1 MPTQE
6 DPEALAR
13 ERFAAWLEEH
23 PDGDQSALQELCD
36 AHPADTERFR
46 RWWIQL
52 VQIGELKPGAVR
64 TQAAAEQ
71 DAPEPV
77 DSDGQV
83 GPYRL
88 LEELGR
94 GAQAVVHL
102 AEDTRSG
109 KKVAL
114 KVLPLHRTQ
123 VQSRL
128 QRFRREAELL
138 GRVDHAGV
146 CTVEEA
152 GRSGD
157 TLYLAM
163 SYVPGQTLA
172 ARIAEAAQKG
182 RRQALELPGRDN
194 AEPSFLAIVRFF
206 EVAARALHASHEQGL
221 IHRDIK
227 PSNIMV
233 GEQGEP
239 VVLDFGLAREIDDL
253 DVLTLSGDL
262 IGTPAYMSPEQL
274 AAQRIRL
281 DPRTDVYSLG
291 ATLYEALT
299 LRRPFD
305 APTMDRLFSDIL
317 MVDPPMVNKVVLD
330 LPADLGVVVAT
341 CLEKDRNRR
350 YQTALD
356 LAEDL
361 RRVRQ
366 SEQVRA
372 RRPGAAALLWRWCQR
387 HPLAASFWGTVLV
400 AMGVVVWLNAQLRA
414 EQSRFQSVAGVM
426 TLRRAQEA
434 EEALYPAWPETVPAM
449 RRWLMEWVEP
459 LAARRNELVAELQEL
474 PAGPLVVAD
483 EMSTVELDVE
493 KFVVE
498 TKATLVEDID
508 GFLHDPQ
515 IGPDGVRERIAW
527 AQQVEDLS
535 IRRHQQA
542 WDACRQ
548 SVRESELYGG
558 LDLPEQLGLVP
569 IGTNPQGLWE
579 FAHLRSAA
587 DPEQLPARD
596 PESGCVAVEDGT
608 GIVFV
613 LIPAGRIDAQDVG
626 AFFLGAHELTKG
638 QWGRMTGSDDVG
650 YYKRGSTYRIM
661 EGAIY
666 LREDLQVE
674 EAEESRVSS
683 ELEIGSTHPVENQTW
698 LRSATALREHG
709 LRMPSVAEWRYAGLA
724 GSDGPWHTGDDETQL
739 VRYANLAGRIDGG
752 SAGDQDGLDVFA
764 LLAPVGS
771 FESNDW
777 GLFDVHGNVW
787 EWCSDL
793 VLRRS
798 SESPEDHR
806 SIRGGSHK
814 TPPNFSRQDGEVYD
828 EITNRGLEVG
838 LRPARSILPRPS
850 R

>member
-1 MPTQE
+1 MPTKE
-6 DPEALAR
+6 DPEAAEALAQ

-23 PDGDQSALQELCD
+23 PDGDWHALQELCEAHAAD
-36 AHPADTERFR
+36 AERFE
-46 RWWIQL
+46 RWWHQL
-52 VQIGELKPGAVR
+52 VQIGELKPIAAR
-64 TQAAAEQ
+64 TQAAAQ
-71 DAPEPV
+71 PDAAEAV
-77 DSDGQV
+77 DSDDQV
-83 GPYRL
+83 GPYRM

-114 KVLPLHRTQ
+114 KILPLHRTQ

-138 GRVDHAGV
+138 ARVDHAGV
-146 CTVEEA
+146 CAVEEA

-163 SYVPGQTLA
+163 SYVRGRTLA
-172 ARIAEAAQKG
+172 AWIVEAAQKG
-182 RRQALELPGRDN
+182 GRRALDLPARDPS
-194 AEPSFLAIVRFF
+194 EPPFLAIVKFF
-206 EVAARALHASHEQGL
+206 EIAARALHASHEQGL

-299 LRRPFD
+299 LKRPFD

-317 MVDPPMVNKVVLD
+317 MIDPPMVSKVVPE

-361 RRVRQ
+361 RRVHQ

-400 AMGVVVWLNAQLRA
+400 AMAVALWLNAQLRA
-414 EQSRFQSVAGVM
+414 EQSRFQSVASVM

-434 EEALYPAWPETVPAM
+434 EGALYPAWPERVPAM
-449 RRWLMEWVEP
+449 QRWLVEYVEP
-459 LAARRNELVAELQEL
+459 LAAKRAELAAMLQDSSATES
-474 PAGPLVVAD
+474 PMAD
-483 EMSTVELDVE
+483 GLSTVELDVE
-493 KFVVE
+493 KFVAE
-498 TKATLVEDID
+498 TQATLVQDID
-508 GFLHDPQ
+508 RFFQDSRR
-515 IGPDGVRERIAW
+515 GPEAVRERIEW

-535 IRRHQQA
+535 IHQHQKA
-542 WDACRQ
+542 WDGCRQ
-548 SVRESELYGG
+548 SLRSSELYGE

-569 IGTNPQGLWE
+569 IGTNAQGLWE

-587 DPEQLPARD
+587 DPELLPVRDAARG
-596 PESGCVAVEDGT
+596 SVRVEDGT

-613 LIPAGRIDAQDVG
+613 LIPAGRVDDQDVG

-638 QWGRMTGSDDVG
+638 QWRRMTGADDVG
-650 YYKRGSTYRIM
+650 YYKEGVSYRG
-661 EGAIY
+661 EGAINPQS
-666 LREDLQVE
+666 DP
-674 EAEESRVSS
+674 APESGQAADATEV
-683 ELEIGSTHPVENQTW
+683 EIGETHPVENQTW
-698 LRSATALREHG
+698 MLSDKALREQG
-709 LRMPSVAEWRYAGLA
+709 LRMPTVAERTYAGLA
-724 GSDGPWHTGDDETQL
+724 GAAGPWHTGKDKAQL
-739 VRYANLAGRIDGG
+739 SRHANLAGRVAVDP
-752 SAGDQDGLDVFA
+752 AGDQAGLDVFTVP
-764 LLAPVGS
+764 APVGS
-771 FESNDW
+771 LLPNDW
-777 GLFDVHGNVW
+777 GLFDIHGNVW

-793 VLRRS
+793 VLRGSR
-798 SESPEDHR
+798 EAPDIHR
-806 SIRGGSHK
+806 SLRGGSYET
-814 TPPNFSRQDGEVYD
+814 TPVQSLIEAFDL
-828 EITNRGLEVG
+828 ITSSGRDVG
-838 LRPARSILPRPS
+838 VRPARSVLPRPS